1 MMKLFIQKFAAN
13 FKPTF
18 WSKYCQTELAKDL
31 IIANWCDYKF
41 EGEIQHG
48 KRLEIVGA
56 LRPTVK
62 KYTEG
67 QDIEIET
74 LGDAIQHL
82 DIEFADYFAFYVDDV
97 EKAQSTPG
105 YLDTQFNEA
114 KKTLA
119 EAEDATVGKVAAT
132 NADENMIITGGAIT
146 ADNCLT
152 VIDEALVKLYKNNV
166 STKEELAADLT
177 PEHIV
182 ACRNKLAS
190 LFSENVEYI
199 KRGAVG
205 KYNQTYLRLT
215 NNLYNDGSNINELVR
230 TKKAV
235 AVANQIDKLETC
247 RKEKG
252 FGSIVKGLNVY
263 GVKVVRPK
271 ELAVIKV
278 SA

>member
-1 MMKLFIQKFAAN
+1 MKLFIQKFGAN

-18 WSKYCQTELAKDL
+18 WSKYCQTELVKDL
-31 IIANWCDYKF
+31 VIANWCDYKF
-41 EGEIQHG
+41 EQEIQHG
-48 KRLEIVGA
+48 KRLEIPGA
-56 LRPTVK
+56 VRPTVK
-62 KYTEG
+62 TYTEG
-67 QDIEIET
+67 VDIEIET
-74 LGDAIQHL
+74 LGDTVQYL
-82 DIEFADYFAFYVDDV
+82 DIEYRDYFAFYVDDV

-114 KKTLA
+114 KKSLA
-119 EAEDATVGKVAAT
+119 EKEDATVGKVAAT
-132 NADENMIITGGAIT
+132 GAAEDMIITAGEIT
-146 ADNCLT
+146 DANCLT
-152 VIDEALVKLYKNNV
+152 SIDEALIKLYKNNV

-182 ACRNKLAS
+182 AIRTKLAN

-205 KYNQTYLRLT
+205 KYNQTYLRLS
-215 NNLYNDGSNINELVR
+215 NNLYNDGSNINELIR

-235 AVANQIDKLETC
+235 CVANQIDKLETC

-263 GVKVVRPK
+263 GAKVVRPR